1 MCGIV
6 VYYGDAENRLTR
18 VFTGMWAIVYRAPDS
33 TGIGLIGSDLEPLKI
48 RRELGSVDGLIDRLI
63 KSPVFDESELRVVSV
78 MDDAFHSYSDF
89 MVQNQ
94 EKLLAFEGFSPKE
107 RFIDKSENK
116 SFLRWS
122 ALTDI
127 QNILQVEPGTA
138 GNPEIQEYF
147 KIDSPKQFKVTINRL
162 AMDFDLPLPIAKK
175 FMLTGFETLIRSKR
189 ENGSAPINENDLVH
203 EFQQIFDSY
212 AYDEDP
218 GRPVRATYKS
228 GPKNPYARKY
238 VWQYLKDVV
247 VTLPSDYT
255 MDGIANLFRSIDSSV
270 LASSIHTPEMDDR
283 IQLIFENF
291 WGVNKITPPVYWR
304 TLYRT
309 ERIYNV
315 YGIAAA
321 SALAYFQ
328 IDVYMKKM
336 LKTSKKNNLP
346 PGHIPGR
353 THPLLLK
360 YMVQPIIGQGRWAIQ
375 SSTSVRNA
383 HPFIDEKKL
392 RAVVLNGQF
401 STDIESRVREYLT
414 QVTKIN
420 LRSDNSTELFVMLW
434 GHYFD
439 TAYMASQRYEVI
451 EKQHRLGLEDVSVC
465 SQSVDYGIF
474 TKLSNKTK
482 HDIDEMSFIQA
493 METMIR
499 SGGQFAVSGISMV
512 STDRLFVAAHK
523 RPVYIVKR
531 QDTSDFMVVSDI
543 NAALGLFPQTLIQS
557 TSIKL
562 RKLMN
567 TYSKKSV
574 IVEPDFFDDESD
586 SRESWF
592 RREKMALLAPFQVE
606 IYALDQERVFAKIQ
620 TNAGTNNVLR
630 ELTIMDFSGKVKTD
644 IRPEH
649 ISLTPITFKKDF
661 GRTFYEEHLFEI
673 PGLLTD
679 ALDRHVCPDQHIP
692 VFDIRE
698 RLLKKRFGDG
708 LASLN
713 RIILVSTGFSYLLT
727 EVVEKNMEQFFTGI
741 NIIVANPLEIGMV
754 ERSINPD
761 GDLVIMVSWSGTTSD
776 MIDFAS
782 HLLTRNV
789 LMVGV
794 TEKPF
799 SDLALI
805 TRKSA
810 GVIPVFSGEEV
821 TVAPLKSS
829 ICMLLVLELFC
840 IYIAV
845 LTSDD
850 TKKAADFC
858 EEIKQIPEKINAMLT
873 DEKVVAFCQEVAKK
887 TQDTNIHYI
896 VDALHDVGS
905 AKIGALNLELNA
917 WTSMGN
923 AVDYSEMDAFIHTP
937 LADND
942 LILVNATNAQRLTQ
956 GVDFMKGLYENR
968 KRFFAMSYKN
978 REEKKIQKYAEQVVF
993 LPKVS
998 EFFQP
1003 FIDITFTFLFGFYFG
1018 LARGRLS
1025 GQMPRNMT
1033 KSVTAGRAKSS
1044 KDLSVSD
1051 VVADIAAKNKEGDGL
1066 PADLLTPADRPCW
1079 IDLAGNDQ
1087 EKLYYTDL
1095 IRLSAA
1101 FHDPDPFSTFFS
1113 TPAGT
1118 RLEAASTLIFK
1129 HLTDDGIIIFV
1140 PMDKQAEAGCRN
1152 FSRLWELCFD
1162 LPLQVEFPEKIK
1174 GISTEDSLV
1183 IVVASEPSDKDL
1195 LSMVCRYSHK
1205 NLLWIGP
1212 ENGKVGFQT
1221 FSNSFGAYFFNNPGL
1236 SCKYEHV
1243 YYALSLFFSTLMEYK
1258 HPIRARMFLDHFK
1271 LFLPAVN
1278 TILGD
1283 KGFRQTIQDMLKE
1296 NQTYKKGLFITSLK
1310 GNSIS
1315 WKNKFRTHKIRGL
1328 ESETFGVSAYSHLV
1342 MVDPL
1347 VEEKYVKL
1355 ESRHIMV
1362 KTYSEQDVYAWEKRY
1377 LGGADVDDFLQEFS
1391 MPFHPESVLPFM
1403 IDNQWYLPVL
1413 KSDYDTDQ
1421 DCLVIIDATSEK
1433 YFDSALDELATFGS
1447 RYARLV
1453 IITQKGFTTDARL
1466 ATLKKYPLSN
1476 IILVTGITDSNGNFQ
1491 VLSDYILP
1499 VVISIIGTAMKFLD
1513 Q

>member
-1 MCGIV
+1 MCGII

-18 VFTGMWAIVYRAPDS
+18 VFTGMWAIIYRAPDS

-48 RRELGSVDGLIDRLI
+48 RRELGTVDNLIDRLI
-63 KSPVFDESELRVVSV
+63 EAPVFDEGELRVVSV
-78 MDDAFHSYSDF
+78 MDNAFHTYSDF

-94 EKLLAFEGFSPKE
+94 EKLLVFEGFLSKE
-107 RFIDKSENK
+107 RFSDKPENE

-122 ALTDI
+122 ALIDI
-127 QNILQVEPGTA
+127 QNIMQVEPGTT

-147 KIDSPKQFKVTINRL
+147 KIDSPKQFKATINRL
-162 AMDFDLPLPIAKK
+162 VMDFDLPLTIAYK
-175 FMLTGFETLIRSKR
+175 FMLTGFKTLIRNKR
-189 ENGSAPINENDLVH
+189 ENGSAPIDENDLIH

-212 AYDEDP
+212 AHDEDP
-218 GRPVRATYKS
+218 DPPKRSAYKL

-247 VTLPSDYT
+247 VTLPPDYT

-270 LASSIHTPEMDDR
+270 LANSIHTPEMDDR

-291 WGVNKITPPVYWR
+291 WGVNNTTPPVHWR

-336 LKTSKKNNLP
+336 LKTGKKNNLP

-360 YMVQPIIGQGRWAIQ
+360 YMIQPVIGQGRWALQ
-375 SSTSVRNA
+375 SSISVRNA
-383 HPFIDEKKL
+383 HPFVDEKKL

-401 STDIESRVREYLT
+401 SADIESRIKEYLT
-414 QVTKIN
+414 HVAKIN
-420 LRSDNSTELFVMLW
+420 LRTDNSTELFVMLW

-439 TAYMASQRYEVI
+439 TAYMAKQRYEVI
-451 EKQHRLGLEDVSVC
+451 EKQHRHGLEDVSVC

-474 TKLSNKTK
+474 TTLRNKTK

-512 STDRLFVAAHK
+512 STDRLFIAAHK

-543 NAALGLFPQTLIQS
+543 NAALGLFPQSLIQS

-574 IVEPDFFDDESD
+574 VVEPDFFDDGSD
-586 SRESWF
+586 SMESWF
-592 RREKMALLAPFQVE
+592 RREKMALLAPFRVD
-606 IYALDQERVFAKIQ
+606 IYTLDQEQVFAKIQ
-620 TNAGTNNVLR
+620 TNTGVNNVLR
-630 ELTIMDFSGKVKTD
+630 ELTIRDFSGKVKTD
-644 IRPEH
+644 IQPDQTY
-649 ISLTPITFKKDF
+649 LTPITFKKDF

-679 ALDRHVCPDQHIP
+679 VLGRYTCPDRHIP
-692 VFDIRE
+692 VFNIRE
-698 RLLKKRFGDG
+698 RLLRKRFGPG

-713 RIILVSTGFSYLLT
+713 RIILVSTGFSHLLT
-727 EVVEKNMEQFFTGI
+727 EVVEKNMERFLTGI
-741 NIIVANPLEIGMV
+741 NIIVATPLEIDMV

-782 HLLTRNV
+782 HLFIRNV

-794 TEKPF
+794 TEKPI

-805 TRKSA
+805 TRKSV
-810 GVIPVFSGEEV
+810 GVIPVLSGEEV

-829 ICMLLVLELFC
+829 ICTLLVLKLFC
-840 IYIAV
+840 IYISV
-845 LTSDD
+845 LTSDN
-850 TKKAADFC
+850 TKEAADFV
-858 EEIKQIPEKINAMLT
+858 EGMKLIPEKINTILT
-873 DEKVVAFCQEVAKK
+873 DEKAIAFCQKVAKK
-887 TQDTNIHYI
+887 AQNANIHYI
-896 VDALHDVGS
+896 IDALHDVGS

-923 AVDYSEMDAFIHTP
+923 AIDYSEMDVFIHTS

-942 LILVNATNAQRLTQ
+942 LILVNATNAQRLVQ
-956 GVDFMKGLYENR
+956 GVGFMKGLYENK
-968 KRFFAMSYKN
+968 KRFFAMSYENK
-978 REEKKIQKYAEQVVF
+978 EKKEIQKYAEHVVF
-993 LPKVS
+993 LPKVP
-998 EFFQP
+998 EYFQP
-1003 FIDITFTFLFGFYFG
+1003 FIDITFMFLFGFYFG

-1033 KSVTAGRAKSS
+1033 KSVTAGRKKSN

-1051 VVADIAAKNKEGDGL
+1051 IMDDIVAKNIAGNGRPLDLSIPADI
-1066 PADLLTPADRPCW
+1066 PCW

-1087 EKLYYTDL
+1087 EKQYYMDL
-1095 IRLSAA
+1095 IRLSTI
-1101 FHDPDPFSTFFS
+1101 FHDSNPFSTFFS
-1113 TPAGT
+1113 TPAET
-1118 RLEAASTLIFK
+1118 RLKAIATLIFK
-1129 HLTDDGIIIFV
+1129 YLTDDGIIIFV

-1183 IVVASEPSDKDL
+1183 IVVASEQSDKNL
-1195 LSMVCRYSHK
+1195 LSMVCRYSHE

-1212 ENGKVGFQT
+1212 ENRKKGFET
-1221 FSNSFGAYFFNNPGL
+1221 FSNSFGAYFFNHSNFL
-1236 SCKYEHV
+1236 CKHEHV
-1243 YYALSLFFSTLMEYK
+1243 YYALSIFFSTVMGYK
-1258 HPIRARMFLDHFK
+1258 YPVRARMFLDHFK

-1278 TILGD
+1278 TILRD
-1283 KGFRQTIQDMLKE
+1283 KGFRQAIQDMLKE

-1310 GNSIS
+1310 GNCIL

-1328 ESETFGVSAYSHLV
+1328 ESETFGVSTYSHLV

-1355 ESRHIMV
+1355 DHRHIMD
-1362 KTYSEQDVYAWEKRY
+1362 KIYSEQDITAWENQY

-1391 MPFHPESVLPFM
+1391 MPFHPDSVLPFM
-1403 IDNQWYLPVL
+1403 VDDQWYLPVL
-1413 KSDYDTDQ
+1413 KPGYDTDQ

-1433 YFDSALDELATFGS
+1433 YFDSALDELSTFGS

-1476 IILVTGITDSNGNFQ
+1476 IILVPGITDPDGNSQ

-1499 VVISIIGTAMKFLD
+1499 VVISIIGSTMKFLD
-1513 Q
+1513 K